1 MRYILF
7 TVAVLIM
14 FSCKKAAKPEPPT
27 TCVTSCI
34 QLQIDNA
41 LSKPKGSLFYK
52 IDAYTYNRATVYL
65 YYMGCCDRFN
75 ELKDGNCKYLFSPSG
90 GFSGGGDGTHP
101 TFFTDAK
108 FVAVV
113 WEDPRQ

>member
-1 MRYILF
+1 MKYFFILF
-7 TVAVLIM
+7 SSLIIL
-14 FSCKKAAKPEPPT
+14 SCSKTKDSCSVIT
-27 TCVTSCI
+27 TCTQSI
-34 QLQIDNA
+34 IDSA

-52 IDAYTYNRATVYL
+52 IDAYTYNGATVYL
-65 YYMGCCDRFN
+65 YYMGCCDRYN